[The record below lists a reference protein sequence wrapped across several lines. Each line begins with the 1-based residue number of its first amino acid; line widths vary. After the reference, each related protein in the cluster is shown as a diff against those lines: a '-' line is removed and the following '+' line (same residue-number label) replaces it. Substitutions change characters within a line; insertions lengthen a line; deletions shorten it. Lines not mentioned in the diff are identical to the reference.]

1 MLLPEPAMMRG
12 LRACRGATEAPW
24 RDRILWRARR
34 ADAEHLARC
43 RCTLEAR
50 RAASLRANAVTEEP
64 GLGLSADRDYPE
76 KGKHPHKPHDREERS
91 PEALDHQH
99 SPCPEIDRLTKGK

>member
-12 LRACRGATEAPW
+12 LRVCRCTTEASW

-34 ADAEHLARC
+34 ADAEHPARC
-43 RCTLEAR
+43 RRALEPR
-50 RAASLRANAVTEEP
+50 RAASLRANAATEEP
-64 GLGLSADRDYPE
+64 GLGLSTDRDYPE
-76 KGKHPHKPHDREERS
+76 KGKHPHKPHDREERP

-99 SPCPEIDRLTKGK
+99 SPCPEIYQLTKGK